1 MSAPPIRTRIRAVD
15 SEQPDVRAIAA
26 AAAVVEA
33 GGLVAF
39 PTESFYGLG
48 ADALDSDAVARV
60 FEVKG
65 RPEDKALLVLVD
77 SIDMAA
83 GLAARISDGARAL
96 MARYWPGPLTL
107 VLEAADRVPAGLT
120 GGGSTIGVRMPGH
133 AVARALVHS
142 AGRPITAPS
151 ANPERRAAPAHRGR
165 GARVLRGAGGAD
177 PRRGADRGRRG
188 LDRRGLHGVAPPD
201 PPAGPGD
208 RRGGMRITGVIQAGG
223 RSVRMGGR
231 PKALM
236 ELGGRRIIDRVADVV
251 RAVADDVLVVTNTPE
266 LYASLGLPMVPDAF
280 PDHGSL
286 GGIYSG
292 LRAARG
298 DAAFTVACDM
308 PFLMVEV
315 ARLVTARAAEADVV
329 VPRVGAQWET
339 LHACYGKACLAPIET
354 RLRAGR
360 LKIVGFYEDVRVLAI
375 GEDEVARHRAPE
387 VVFMNVNTPEDLEA
401 ARGLLPTLEP
411 GPAPAG
417 PR

>member
-1 MSAPPIRTRIRAVD
+1 
-15 SEQPDVRAIAA
+15 
-26 AAAVVEA
+26 
-33 GGLVAF
+33 
-39 PTESFYGLG
+39 
-48 ADALDSDAVARV
+48 
-60 FEVKG
+60 
-65 RPEDKALLVLVD
+65 
-77 SIDMAA
+77 
-83 GLAARISDGARAL
+83 
-96 MARYWPGPLTL
+96 
-107 VLEAADRVPAGLT
+107 
-120 GGGSTIGVRMPGH
+120 
-133 AVARALVHS
+133 
-142 AGRPITAPS
+142 
-151 ANPERRAAPAHRGR
+151 
-165 GARVLRGAGGAD
+165 
-177 PRRGADRGRRG
+177 
-188 LDRRGLHGVAPPD
+188 
-201 PPAGPGD
+201 
-208 RRGGMRITGVIQAGG
+208 MRITGVIQAGG

-251 RAVADDVLVVTNTPE
+251 RAVADDVLLVTNTPE
-266 LYASLGLPMVPDAF
+266 LYASLDLPMVPDAF

-329 VPRVGAQWET
+329 LPRVGAQWET

-360 LKIVGFYEDVRVLAI
+360 LKIVGFFEAVRVLAI